1 MASTQRFEGTNLET
15 LLGEVRSV
23 AGSDIRIVEANRLLR
38 GGIAGFFAKE
48 RFEVVIELPDPDASA
63 AESSALATEQMH
75 LLRLADAA
83 SDVERRAMRS
93 SAIGRALDP
102 HNLPSVLDAWAQDER
117 ESDIHPEPP
126 ITTSAGAAPKPTPT
140 PTPMP
145 TPTPTTFDHV
155 LDRIAGL
162 NTLTEPTPLAPSR
175 YREHAA
181 VLGAHPSVAR
191 ADVGAP
197 RAPESAA
204 RIPPDR
210 RRTVITNQLV
220 GLGLPKR
227 WVDDADLAGEP
238 IDVIARIVSHY
249 APRPRRLGCDG
260 VIAIVGDAH
269 DAFRVAHRLAEE
281 LGLYAGDIHGALTG
295 RRPSFLAPAQWLAG
309 PDVALE
315 RRRTWAARGGIT
327 LVVLGAGMGREGQQ
341 WCREM
346 LHALRP
352 DETWAVVE
360 ASRKPEDIEAWSAKV
375 GHIDALAVCRADE
388 SVSPAA
394 VLAAGIP
401 VTRIDNRPAT
411 PTGWGLLL
419 ADRLADQ
426 PQAPTQAL
434 THTGIQPGVT
444 SPGNAR
450 VTRST
455 SAA

>member
-102 HNLPSVLDAWAQDER
+102 HNLPSVLDAWAQDGR

-126 ITTSAGAAPKPTPT
+126 ITTSAGAAPEPTPT
-140 PTPMP
+140 P

-197 RAPESAA
+197 RAPEAAA

-227 WVDDADLAGEP
+227 WVDDADLTGEP
-238 IDVIARIVSHY
+238 IDVIARIVSDY
-249 APRPRRLGCDG
+249 APQPRRLGCDG

-295 RRPSFLAPAQWLAG
+295 RRPSFLAPAHWLAC
-309 PDVALE
+309 PDLAMV
-315 RRRTWAARGGIT
+315 RRRTWEARGGIT

-375 GHIDALAVCRADE
+375 GRIDALAVCRADE

-411 PTGWGLLL
+411 PLGWGLLL
-419 ADRLADQ
+419 ADRLTDRLTDRLADQ
-426 PQAPTQAL
+426 PQAP
-434 THTGIQPGVT
+434 
-444 SPGNAR
+444 R
-450 VTRST
+450 VTRPT

>member
-83 SDVERRAMRS
+83 SDVERRSLRS

-117 ESDIHPEPP
+117 ESDIPP
-126 ITTSAGAAPKPTPT
+126 TTA
-140 PTPMP
+140 PMP
-145 TPTPTTFDHV
+145 MPIPMPAPAPAPTTFDHV

-181 VLGAHPSVAR
+181 VLGAQPNVAP
-191 ADVGAP
+191 ADVAAP

-204 RIPPDR
+204 SIPPDR

-227 WVDDADLAGEP
+227 WIDDADLTGEP
-238 IDVIARIVSHY
+238 IDMIARIVSHY
-249 APRPRRLGCDG
+249 APKPRRLGCDG
-260 VIAIVGDAH
+260 VIAIVGDGH

-327 LVVLGAGMGREGQQ
+327 LVVLGAGMGREGQH

-375 GHIDALAVCRADE
+375 GRIDALAVCRADE

-411 PTGWGLLL
+411 PLGWGLLL
-419 ADRLADQ
+419 ADRLTDRLTDRLADQ
-426 PQAPTQAL
+426 PQAP
-434 THTGIQPGVT
+434 
-444 SPGNAR
+444 R
-450 VTRST
+450 VTRPT

>member
-1 MASTQRFEGTNLET
+1 MSSTQRFEGTNLET

-102 HNLPSVLDAWAQDER
+102 HNLPSVLDAWALDEL
-117 ESDIHPEPP
+117 ESDIPPEPV
-126 ITTSAGAAPKPTPT
+126 TTAAEHTSR
-140 PTPMP
+140 P

-181 VLGAHPSVAR
+181 VLGAHPSVLP
-191 ADVGAP
+191 ADVAAP

-204 RIPPDR
+204 RIPTDR

-227 WVDDADLAGEP
+227 WVDDADLTGEP
-238 IDVIARIVSHY
+238 IDMIARIVSQY
-249 APRPRRLGCDG
+249 APQPRRLGCDG
-260 VIAIVGDAH
+260 VIAIVGDGH
-269 DAFRVAHRLAEE
+269 EAFRVAHRLAEE

-295 RRPSFLAPAQWLAG
+295 RRPTFLAPGQWLAG

-327 LVVLGAGMGREGQQ
+327 LVVIGAGMGRDGQH

-375 GHIDALAVCRADE
+375 GRIDALALCRADE

-394 VLAAGIP
+394 VLAAGMP

-411 PTGWGLLL
+411 PMGWGLLL

-426 PQAPTQAL
+426 PQAPTQAR
-434 THTGIQPGVT
+434 THAGIQPGVT
-444 SPGNAR
+444 SPRNAR
-450 VTRST
+450 VTRPT